1 VRQITSHLNQSWF
14 YAANDVLVQSEYP
27 HRSKLRR
34 KSFESPRF
42 KNVLHLVRCPMHQIS
57 AFTAHTN
64 ASYEFARLII
74 LEQIRN
80 PWNVDSLDKGPCNQA
95 AASNQ
100 NSTTGDHNLP
110 ERSLWSMRNHTAF
123 FSSRKTLITNSGKG
137 CLRGSRCW
145 LHFAALAWL
154 FWNSHIQRFVTAT
167 LQISLISAFND
178 ITSSLS

>member
-1 VRQITSHLNQSWF
+1 MIRNQSNFITFLNQSWF

-42 KNVLHLVRCPMHQIS
+42 ENVLHLVRCPMRQIS
-57 AFTAHTN
+57 SFTSHTN
-64 ASYEFARLII
+64 ASYDFVRLII

-80 PWNVDSLDKGPCNQA
+80 PWIIPASIDEGSRSQA
-95 AASNQ
+95 IASSVHNP
-100 NSTTGDHNLP
+100 TTYDQSCS
-110 ERSLWSMRNHTAF
+110 EKSLWFMRNHTAF

-137 CLRGSRCW
+137 CFRGSKCW

-154 FWNSHIQRFVTAT
+154 FWNSHIQR
-167 LQISLISAFND
+167 
-178 ITSSLS
+178 

>member
-1 VRQITSHLNQSWF
+1 MFRLNQSWF

-42 KNVLHLVRCPMHQIS
+42 KNVLHLVRCPMRQIS

-64 ASYEFARLII
+64 GSYDFVRLII

-80 PWNVDSLDKGPCNQA
+80 PRNTPASIEQGPRSQGI
-95 AASNQ
+95 SSFR
-100 NSTTGDHNLP
+100 NSTAYEHFPP
-110 ERSLWSMRNHTAF
+110 EKSLWSMRNHTAF
-123 FSSRKTLITNSGKG
+123 FSSRKSLIINSGKG
-137 CLRGSRCW
+137 CFRGSKCW

-154 FWNSHIQRFVTAT
+154 FWNSHIQRFVTAFFF
-167 LQISLISAFND
+167 ISAKLF
-178 ITSSLS
+178 LVKA